1 MPVKKS
7 GLGKGLDSLIPNK
20 NVKSAKPS
28 VKADEKKAAP
38 KEEILEAG
46 PIMVKI
52 NKVEPNREQPRK
64 DFDEDALME
73 LADSIKQFGVLQP
86 ILVQKKKDYYE
97 IIAGERRWRAAKLAG
112 LKEVPIIVKEFTEQE
127 IVEISLIEN
136 IQRENLNP
144 IEEAQAY
151 KRLLTEFHLKQDE
164 VAERVSKSRA
174 AVTNSIRLLKLNED
188 VQRMVVDEMISTG
201 HARAL
206 LAVENPEEQYNL
218 AQRIFDEKLSVRD
231 VEKLVKNLHKPAK
244 PKKTDDK
251 TMQVIYQDIEE
262 KLKQKLGRKVTVT
275 SRGEGSGKIEI
286 EFYNH
291 EDLDRLLDVLNK

>member
-86 ILVQKKKDYYE
+86 F
-97 IIAGERRWRAAKLAG
+97 RRRRTIMKL
-112 LKEVPIIVKEFTEQE
+112 LPV
-127 IVEISLIEN
+127 
-136 IQRENLNP
+136 REDG
-144 IEEAQAY
+144 ARQSW
-151 KRLLTEFHLKQDE
+151 QD
-164 VAERVSKSRA
+164 
-174 AVTNSIRLLKLNED
+174 
-188 VQRMVVDEMISTG
+188 
-201 HARAL
+201 
-206 LAVENPEEQYNL
+206 
-218 AQRIFDEKLSVRD
+218 
-231 VEKLVKNLHKPAK
+231 
-244 PKKTDDK
+244 
-251 TMQVIYQDIEE
+251 
-262 KLKQKLGRKVTVT
+262 
-275 SRGEGSGKIEI
+275 
-286 EFYNH
+286 
-291 EDLDRLLDVLNK
+291 

>member
-1 MPVKKS
+1 MAAKK
-7 GLGKGLDSLIPNK
+7 GLGKGLDSLIPSK
-20 NVKSAKPS
+20 PIESAKEVS
-28 VKADEKKAAP
+28 DQNAVENAKALVSID
-38 KEEILEAG
+38 
-46 PIMVKI
+46 KI
-52 NKVEPNREQPRK
+52 EPNAEQPRK
-64 DFDEDALME
+64 AFDEDALME
-73 LADSIKQFGVLQP
+73 LADSIKQHGVLSP
-86 ILVQKKKDYYE
+86 LWVHEVKNGKDSYYE
-97 IIAGERRWRAAKLAG
+97 IIAGERRWRAAKKAG
-112 LKEVPIIVKEFTEQE
+112 LKEVPVIIKNLTDQE

-136 IQRENLNP
+136 IQREDLNP